1 MGGLLELALVH
12 APPGVT
18 TPASP
23 HVGLLYVVVVRLL
36 LLMELLTPGQTVQH
50 RLRHGDRRLRDG
62 VTSAADAIRRV
73 YMYVVS
79 T

>member
-1 MGGLLELALVH
+1 
-12 APPGVT
+12 
-18 TPASP
+18 
-23 HVGLLYVVVVRLL
+23 
-36 LLMELLTPGQTVQH
+36 MELLTPGQTVQH
-50 RLRHGDRRLRDG
+50 RLRHGDRGLRDG